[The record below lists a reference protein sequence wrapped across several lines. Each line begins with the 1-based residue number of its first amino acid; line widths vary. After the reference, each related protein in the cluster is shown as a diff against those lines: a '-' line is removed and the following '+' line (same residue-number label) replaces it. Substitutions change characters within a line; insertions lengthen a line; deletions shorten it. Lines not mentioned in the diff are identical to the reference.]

1 MRMMKNVM
9 MAAAM
14 LVAAPL
20 AIPAVV
26 MAQESPL
33 VAGDYAEVGGIFVKD
48 GGSLKYAMHIA
59 GNWKK
64 NQDFAKSQ
72 GWITDYKIY
81 INEHPRDGEPNV
93 YLMTM
98 FASLPNTAEE
108 QRRSKV
114 YDAWAKDTMAQR
126 EAESGNRAEYRT
138 VKSSMLLREYKV
150 R

>member
-1 MRMMKNVM
+1 MKAM
-9 MAAAM
+9 KTLFAGAAM
-14 LVAAPL
+14 LVAAPM
-20 AIPAVV
+20 AMPTAV

-33 VAGDYAEVGGIFVKD
+33 VAGDYAKVGGIYVKD
-48 GGSLKYAMHIA
+48 GASLKYATHLA
-59 GNWKK
+59 TEWKK

-81 INEHPRDGEPNV
+81 VNENPRDGEPNV

-98 FASLPNTAEE
+98 FASLPDAAEE
-108 QRRSKV
+108 ARRSKA
-114 YDAWAKDTMAQR
+114 YEAWATKNRVQR

-138 VKSSMLLREYKV
+138 IKSSMLLREYTV